1 MGGAFPDRPSRDL
14 HDLDTDEEEEAFN
27 TVERQEMLLKYLID
41 TTCTTV
47 LAFRN
52 FFNVAFSRISEAA
65 AAHLSWQGP
74 DYFSLL

>member
-41 TTCTTV
+41 TTCTC
-47 LAFRN
+47 
-52 FFNVAFSRISEAA
+52 IS
-65 AAHLSWQGP
+65 
-74 DYFSLL
+74 